1 MNFFCCKRTYK
12 ARVYSLNS
20 GGWRGAYYFILIIFN
35 TYLFIYL
42 FFICLFFFPVG
53 EGLFE
58 IDVLRLKTGV
68 ATFVFL
74 LLFVNSLIKTVDIEI
89 AWWGV
94 TVQFPHT
101 R

>member
-1 MNFFCCKRTYK
+1 M
-12 ARVYSLNS
+12 
-20 GGWRGAYYFILIIFN
+20 FN
-35 TYLFIYL
+35 IYLFIYL
-42 FFICLFFFPVG
+42 FFICLFFFQIG
-53 EGLFE
+53 EGLLE

-68 ATFVFL
+68 AIFVFL

>member
-1 MNFFCCKRTYK
+1 MNFFCCKKTYK

-35 TYLFIYL
+35 IYLFIYL
-42 FFICLFFFPVG
+42 FFICLFFFPIG
-53 EGLFE
+53 EELLE

>member
-1 MNFFCCKRTYK
+1 MNVFCCKRTYK

-35 TYLFIYL
+35 IYLFIYL
-42 FFICLFFFPVG
+42 FFICLFFFPIG
-53 EGLFE
+53 EGLLE
-58 IDVLRLKTGV
+58 IDVLRLKTAV

-74 LLFVNSLIKTVDIEI
+74 LPFANSLIKTVDIEI

>member
-1 MNFFCCKRTYK
+1 METLATQ
-12 ARVYSLNS
+12 AR
-20 GGWRGAYYFILIIFN
+20 GWRGAYYFILIIFN
-35 TYLFIYL
+35 IYLFIYSFIFYL
-42 FFICLFFFPVG
+42 FVFFPVG
-53 EGLFE
+53 EGLLE

-94 TVQFPHT
+94 TVQFSHT

>member
-42 FFICLFFFPVG
+42 FFICFFFPVG

-58 IDVLRLKTGV
+58 IDVLRLKTGE

>member
-1 MNFFCCKRTYK
+1 MEG
-12 ARVYSLNS
+12 SLLF
-20 GGWRGAYYFILIIFN
+20 YFNYIQYLFV
-35 TYLFIYL
+35 YLFIYSL
-42 FFICLFFFPVG
+42 FVCFFAIG
-53 EGLFE
+53 EGLLE

-68 ATFVFL
+68 AKFVFL
-74 LLFVNSLIKTVDIEI
+74 LPFANSLIKTVDIEI

>member
-35 TYLFIYL
+35 IYLFIYL
-42 FFICLFFFPVG
+42 FFICLFFFSIG
-53 EGLFE
+53 EGLLE

-68 ATFVFL
+68 ATFVFYYH
-74 LLFVNSLIKTVDIEI
+74 S
-89 AWWGV
+89 
-94 TVQFPHT
+94 QT

>member
-1 MNFFCCKRTYK
+1 MNVFCCKRTYK
-12 ARVYSLNS
+12 ALVYSLNS

-35 TYLFIYL
+35 IYL
-42 FFICLFFFPVG
+42 FTIFYLFVFFPIG
-53 EGLFE
+53 EGLLE

-74 LLFVNSLIKTVDIEI
+74 LLFVNSLIKTVPDIEI
-89 AWWGV
+89 DWWGV
-94 TVQFPHT
+94 TVQFPHA

>member
-1 MNFFCCKRTYK
+1 MNVFCYKRTYE
-12 ARVYSLNS
+12 ALVYSLNS

-35 TYLFIYL
+35 IYLFIFYL
-42 FFICLFFFPVG
+42 FVFFFPIG
-53 EGLFE
+53 EGLLE

-74 LLFVNSLIKTVDIEI
+74 LPFANSLIKTVDIEI